1 MKAIMLAFV
10 FAFGLIAAC
19 GGSRSPVADTNLT
32 VDQIVGVWKIE
43 SASIL
48 KDTCNFPSDDEEEE
62 EGEEE
67 DTYIYL
73 EKVDE
78 FHVKVY
84 DCDTDDTCA
93 NKDYTGTY
101 DYSKGKI
108 TIPAQQEEMFDDGG
122 CRVYLDMPATDAIFS
137 GATSASVTFS
147 YTLKFEGTCDAIK
160 AYPANDPNDP
170 SKTFGDYEDCQI
182 RVKQTLSKQ
191 Q

>member
-1 MKAIMLAFV
+1 MKPILFTVAFV
-10 FAFGLIAAC
+10 AIFIMAC
-19 GGSRSPVADTNLT
+19 GGSSSSGAHTNLT

-43 SASIL
+43 SASII

-93 NKDYTGTY
+93 NKDYTDTY
-101 DYSKGKI
+101 AYSKGKI

-137 GATSASVTFS
+137 SATSASVTFS
-147 YTLKFEGTCDAIK
+147 YTLKFEGACDAIK
-160 AYPANDPNDP
+160 AYPDPDNP
-170 SKTFGDYEDCQI
+170 SKTFGDYEGCEI
-182 RVKQTLSKQ
+182 RVKETLAKQ
-191 Q
+191 